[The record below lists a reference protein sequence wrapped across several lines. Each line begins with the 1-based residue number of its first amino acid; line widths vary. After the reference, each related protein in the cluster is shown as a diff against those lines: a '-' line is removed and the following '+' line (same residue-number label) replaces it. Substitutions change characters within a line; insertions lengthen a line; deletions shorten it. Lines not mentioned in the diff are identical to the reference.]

1 MSADQRHPT
10 KPPRGRAPLDT
21 LDKLDSL
28 RPSSLPPE
36 LEEFDF
42 SWDDD
47 LAVQAR
53 ANKPVFAPLEL
64 DLDLDEGDRPTA
76 IPDMPMDEF
85 VAHAMAQ
92 VDKEEQENAPPS
104 SLPPFSSPGYTKPP
118 TRPIERELSRPIQ
131 AYDPIPPLRSLA
143 NLAQVATPSAP
154 PATQSH
160 NPLTLDILDID
171 FQLTNPGS
179 APTEPPDPT
188 PSIPTSMSTTL
199 APPNDDENRNTDIE
213 EIGPATLPPHED
225 NSRPTMKDRYA
236 MGDFSGAL
244 EIAESLLAADPS
256 DLEAQRY
263 ATSCRDVLTQM
274 FLSRLGGLDQ
284 IINVVLS
291 PEELRWLNLDH
302 RAGFLLSLVDG
313 VSTIE
318 ELLDISGMSRLDA
331 LRILATLRE
340 QRAILLSRR

>member
-1 MSADQRHPT
+1 MSADQRNSD

-28 RPSSLPPE
+28 RPSSMPPE
-36 LEEFDF
+36 LGELDF

-47 LAVQAR
+47 MMAQGNR
-53 ANKPVFAPLEL
+53 PNKPTLSPLEL
-64 DLDLDEGDRPTA
+64 DLELDEGDRPTA
-76 IPDMPMDEF
+76 VPEIPMDQF
-85 VAHAMAQ
+85 VARAMAQ
-92 VDKEEQENAPPS
+92 VEKDEREQMPPS
-104 SLPPFSSPGYTKPP
+104 SVPPYDTKSLTGPPTMPQGRGPARTIEAYNPLPPLPVSLG
-118 TRPIERELSRPIQ
+118 RELKLKSVPPMPSGQRL
-131 AYDPIPPLRSLA
+131 DPLA
-143 NLAQVATPSAP
+143 
-154 PATQSH
+154 
-160 NPLTLDILDID
+160 LDISEMD
-171 FQLTNPGS
+171 LTPPDTYLT
-179 APTEPPDPT
+179 PTEPPDIA
-188 PSIPTSMSTTL
+188 PSFETTVAPADDDPLRRTDADSVSTV
-199 APPNDDENRNTDIE
+199 
-213 EIGPATLPPHED
+213 TLPAAED
-225 NSRPTMKDRYA
+225 TSRPTMKDRYA

-244 EIAESLLAADPS
+244 EIAEGLLSADPS

-274 FLSRLGGLDQ
+274 YLSRLGGLDQ
-284 IINVVLS
+284 IISVVLP

-340 QRAILLSRR
+340 QRAILLSAR